1 MTTIK
6 SYTDLEQ
13 SKKLS
18 ETLPLD
24 SADMWY
30 SIVDNEAFICL
41 EHHNEY
47 EQIPCWSLTALFK
60 LLPKSAQLEKGNV
73 TELYRVTLP
82 VELEASDWYANPI
95 DACYELIL
103 KLNELN
109 LKL

>member
-1 MTTIK
+1 MTAIK

-18 ETLPLD
+18 EILPLD

-41 EHHNEY
+41 ERHNEY

-82 VELEASDWYANPI
+82 VELEASDWYTNPI

-103 KLNELN
+103 KI
-109 LKL
+109 